1 MYRLAGTKPSR
12 RPWKM
17 KRLNDEEIAKLTLP
31 ELIEALARI
40 AEEIELRTM
49 ELVRE
54 IAEREE

>member
-1 MYRLAGTKPSR
+1 
-12 RPWKM
+12 M

-40 AEEIELRTM
+40 TEEIELRTM
-49 ELVRE
+49 ELVRD